1 MDMKMQAFL
10 DKVKDMADKTGK
22 VSRHAAGVAGK
33 KANDLALATRI
44 NLQIFD
50 LNTECEALYKE
61 IGKLVYDLHRGAEV
75 TNEEMDEKMA
85 QVDAKQEKLAVL
97 RDKLAEMRSVTACP
111 HCGKPCGKD
120 DAYCSSCGAVY
131 FSSCGAVYFSSFLQS
146 ANADFSSTGWEG
158 LASISSYKG
167 FCWYPGSGA
176 AGFSSFWKK
185 SSRSSFSSPHSETLF
200 SFERTL
206 LYVL

>member
-61 IGKLVYDLHRGAEV
+61 IGKLVYDLHRGAEI

-85 QVDAKQEKLAVL
+85 QVDAKQEKLAAL

-111 HCGKPCGKD
+111 HC
-120 DAYCSSCGAVY
+120 SSCGAE
-131 FSSCGAVYFSSFLQS
+131 L
-146 ANADFSSTGWEG
+146 
-158 LASISSYKG
+158 
-167 FCWYPGSGA
+167 
-176 AGFSSFWKK
+176 
-185 SSRSSFSSPHSETLF
+185 
-200 SFERTL
+200 
-206 LYVL
+206 

>member
-33 KANDLALATRI
+33 RRTTLHWRPASTCM
-44 NLQIFD
+44 IFD

-85 QVDAKQEKLAVL
+85 QVDAKQEKLAAL

-120 DAYCSSCGAVY
+120 DAYCSSCGAE
-131 FSSCGAVYFSSFLQS
+131 L
-146 ANADFSSTGWEG
+146 
-158 LASISSYKG
+158 
-167 FCWYPGSGA
+167 
-176 AGFSSFWKK
+176 
-185 SSRSSFSSPHSETLF
+185 
-200 SFERTL
+200 
-206 LYVL
+206 

>member
-85 QVDAKQEKLAVL
+85 QVDAKQEKLAAL
-97 RDKLAEMRSVTACP
+97 RDKLAAKGVQFSTGCAPLPPLPANKGCGGMTMGASGMSLPSSVTGIIAGCASVICP
-111 HCGKPCGKD
+111 AKIWMP
-120 DAYCSSCGAVY
+120 SM
-131 FSSCGAVYFSSFLQS
+131 
-146 ANADFSSTGWEG
+146 
-158 LASISSYKG
+158 
-167 FCWYPGSGA
+167 
-176 AGFSSFWKK
+176 
-185 SSRSSFSSPHSETLF
+185 
-200 SFERTL
+200 RT
-206 LYVL
+206 VR

>member
-33 KANDLALATRI
+33 KGERPCTGDPHQPAD
-44 NLQIFD
+44 FD

-85 QVDAKQEKLAVL
+85 QVDAKQEKAGCAA
-97 RDKLAEMRSVTACP
+97 RQAG
-111 HCGKPCGKD
+111 GKC
-120 DAYCSSCGAVY
+120 A
-131 FSSCGAVYFSSFLQS
+131 
-146 ANADFSSTGWEG
+146 
-158 LASISSYKG
+158 
-167 FCWYPGSGA
+167 
-176 AGFSSFWKK
+176 
-185 SSRSSFSSPHSETLF
+185 R
-200 SFERTL
+200 
-206 LYVL
+206 

>member
-85 QVDAKQEKLAVL
+85 QVDDKQEKLAVL

-120 DAYCSSCGAVY
+120 DAYCSSCGAE
-131 FSSCGAVYFSSFLQS
+131 L
-146 ANADFSSTGWEG
+146 
-158 LASISSYKG
+158 
-167 FCWYPGSGA
+167 
-176 AGFSSFWKK
+176 
-185 SSRSSFSSPHSETLF
+185 
-200 SFERTL
+200 
-206 LYVL
+206 

>member
-85 QVDAKQEKLAVL
+85 AL

-120 DAYCSSCGAVY
+120 DAYCSSCGAE
-131 FSSCGAVYFSSFLQS
+131 L
-146 ANADFSSTGWEG
+146 
-158 LASISSYKG
+158 
-167 FCWYPGSGA
+167 
-176 AGFSSFWKK
+176 
-185 SSRSSFSSPHSETLF
+185 
-200 SFERTL
+200 
-206 LYVL
+206 

>member
-61 IGKLVYDLHRGAEV
+61 IGKLVYDLHRGAEDGAGRCQAGKAGCAARQAGGNALGNGV
-75 TNEEMDEKMA
+75 PA
-85 QVDAKQEKLAVL
+85 L
-97 RDKLAEMRSVTACP
+97 RQTVRQ
-111 HCGKPCGKD
+111 G
-120 DAYCSSCGAVY
+120 
-131 FSSCGAVYFSSFLQS
+131 
-146 ANADFSSTGWEG
+146 
-158 LASISSYKG
+158 
-167 FCWYPGSGA
+167 
-176 AGFSSFWKK
+176 
-185 SSRSSFSSPHSETLF
+185 
-200 SFERTL
+200 
-206 LYVL
+206 

>member
-75 TNEEMDEKMA
+75 TNEEMDEKLVRRA
-85 QVDAKQEKLAVL
+85 VRRPCQLFRQRGEPPPRAPEKRHRRHGEHHDAAARQAGGNALGNGVPAL
-97 RDKLAEMRSVTACP
+97 RQTVRQ
-111 HCGKPCGKD
+111 G
-120 DAYCSSCGAVY
+120 
-131 FSSCGAVYFSSFLQS
+131 
-146 ANADFSSTGWEG
+146 
-158 LASISSYKG
+158 
-167 FCWYPGSGA
+167 
-176 AGFSSFWKK
+176 
-185 SSRSSFSSPHSETLF
+185 
-200 SFERTL
+200 
-206 LYVL
+206 

>member
-85 QVDAKQEKLAVL
+85 QVDAKQEKLAAL

-111 HCGKPCGKD
+111 AANRAARMTHTARPAAQSCNIIRF
-120 DAYCSSCGAVY
+120 DASYCNIGQGQLCP
-131 FSSCGAVYFSSFLQS
+131 F
-146 ANADFSSTGWEG
+146 
-158 LASISSYKG
+158 
-167 FCWYPGSGA
+167 
-176 AGFSSFWKK
+176 
-185 SSRSSFSSPHSETLF
+185 
-200 SFERTL
+200 
-206 LYVL
+206 

>member
-10 DKVKDMADKTGK
+10 DKVKDMADKTGQGLSSCGRR
-22 VSRHAAGVAGK
+22 SRQKGERPF
-33 KANDLALATRI
+33 ALATRI

-85 QVDAKQEKLAVL
+85 QVDAKQEKLAAL

-120 DAYCSSCGAVY
+120 DAYCSSCGAE
-131 FSSCGAVYFSSFLQS
+131 L
-146 ANADFSSTGWEG
+146 
-158 LASISSYKG
+158 
-167 FCWYPGSGA
+167 
-176 AGFSSFWKK
+176 
-185 SSRSSFSSPHSETLF
+185 
-200 SFERTL
+200 
-206 LYVL
+206 

>member
-50 LNTECEALYKE
+50 LNKE

-85 QVDAKQEKLAVL
+85 QVDAKQEKLAAL

-120 DAYCSSCGAVY
+120 DAYCSSCGAE
-131 FSSCGAVYFSSFLQS
+131 L
-146 ANADFSSTGWEG
+146 
-158 LASISSYKG
+158 
-167 FCWYPGSGA
+167 
-176 AGFSSFWKK
+176 
-185 SSRSSFSSPHSETLF
+185 
-200 SFERTL
+200 
-206 LYVL
+206 

>member
-1 MDMKMQAFL
+1 MRKFSRKSPLFITQYYHETGNGDIPSEGATSYGVKRAFL
-10 DKVKDMADKTGK
+10 DKVKDMADKPE

-120 DAYCSSCGAVY
+120 DAYCSSCGAE
-131 FSSCGAVYFSSFLQS
+131 L
-146 ANADFSSTGWEG
+146 
-158 LASISSYKG
+158 
-167 FCWYPGSGA
+167 
-176 AGFSSFWKK
+176 
-185 SSRSSFSSPHSETLF
+185 
-200 SFERTL
+200 
-206 LYVL
+206 

>member
-75 TNEEMDEKMA
+75 TNEEMDE
-85 QVDAKQEKLAVL
+85 
-97 RDKLAEMRSVTACP
+97 
-111 HCGKPCGKD
+111 
-120 DAYCSSCGAVY
+120 
-131 FSSCGAVYFSSFLQS
+131 
-146 ANADFSSTGWEG
+146 
-158 LASISSYKG
+158 
-167 FCWYPGSGA
+167 
-176 AGFSSFWKK
+176 
-185 SSRSSFSSPHSETLF
+185 
-200 SFERTL
+200 
-206 LYVL
+206 

>member
-61 IGKLVYDLHRGAEV
+61 IGKLVY
-75 TNEEMDEKMA
+75 EKMA
-85 QVDAKQEKLAVL
+85 QVDAKQEKLAAL

-120 DAYCSSCGAVY
+120 DAYCSSCGAE
-131 FSSCGAVYFSSFLQS
+131 L
-146 ANADFSSTGWEG
+146 
-158 LASISSYKG
+158 
-167 FCWYPGSGA
+167 
-176 AGFSSFWKK
+176 
-185 SSRSSFSSPHSETLF
+185 
-200 SFERTL
+200 
-206 LYVL
+206 

>member
-75 TNEEMDEKMA
+75 TNEEMDERWRRSMPSRKSW
-85 QVDAKQEKLAVL
+85 L
-97 RDKLAEMRSVTACP
+97 RCATSWRKCAR
-111 HCGKPCGKD
+111 
-120 DAYCSSCGAVY
+120 
-131 FSSCGAVYFSSFLQS
+131 
-146 ANADFSSTGWEG
+146 
-158 LASISSYKG
+158 
-167 FCWYPGSGA
+167 
-176 AGFSSFWKK
+176 
-185 SSRSSFSSPHSETLF
+185 
-200 SFERTL
+200 
-206 LYVL
+206 

>member
-85 QVDAKQEKLAVL
+85 QVDAKQEKLACAARQAGGNALGNGVPAL
-97 RDKLAEMRSVTACP
+97 RQTVRQ
-111 HCGKPCGKD
+111 G
-120 DAYCSSCGAVY
+120 
-131 FSSCGAVYFSSFLQS
+131 
-146 ANADFSSTGWEG
+146 
-158 LASISSYKG
+158 
-167 FCWYPGSGA
+167 
-176 AGFSSFWKK
+176 
-185 SSRSSFSSPHSETLF
+185 
-200 SFERTL
+200 
-206 LYVL
+206 

>member
-75 TNEEMDEKMA
+75 TNEEMTKRWRRSMPSR
-85 QVDAKQEKLAVL
+85 KSWL
-97 RDKLAEMRSVTACP
+97 RCATSWRKCAR
-111 HCGKPCGKD
+111 
-120 DAYCSSCGAVY
+120 
-131 FSSCGAVYFSSFLQS
+131 
-146 ANADFSSTGWEG
+146 
-158 LASISSYKG
+158 
-167 FCWYPGSGA
+167 
-176 AGFSSFWKK
+176 
-185 SSRSSFSSPHSETLF
+185 
-200 SFERTL
+200 
-206 LYVL
+206 